1 GCESASRLDVIA
13 NVTITA
19 APTGNATQSFCSAST
34 IANLTATGSTINWYA
49 ASTGGMPLATTTPL
63 VSGTHYYASQTVF
76 GCESASRL
84 DVIANVTIT
93 AAPTGNATQ
102 SFCSASTIANLTAT
116 G

>member
-1 GCESASRLDVIA
+1 
-13 NVTITA
+13 
-19 APTGNATQSFCSAST
+19 
-34 IANLTATGSTINWYA
+34 
-49 ASTGGMPLATTTPL
+49 PLATTTPL

-102 SFCSASTIANLTAT
+102 SFCSASTIANLAAT
-116 G
+116 GSTINWYAASTGGTPLATTIPLVSGTHYYASQTVS